1 MTGGRKSKY
10 FMNTMKLQ
18 FQDSFIE
25 FHWNAA
31 TLIPFH
37 MSYVCFAL
45 RDCMAHKVSS
55 ASRTWSPDKCPGP
68 KCPSRCWQISLRDEV

>member
-31 TLIPFH
+31 TLIRFH

-45 RDCMAHKVSS
+45 RDWMAHK
-55 ASRTWSPDKCPGP
+55 A
-68 KCPSRCWQISLRDEV
+68 